1 MTDKLEEKYKV
12 IKLYSETLKGKE
24 FTRSLMD
31 WCMEQGIQ
39 VSELPVFLMCIVK
52 IPSLDIDYDEA
63 YRDLV
68 EREWLTLN
76 EHKVFTTRKEVIS
89 IAP

>member
-1 MTDKLEEKYKV
+1 MEHAVNESEEGYKV
-12 IKLYSETLKGKE
+12 IKLYPETLKGKE
-24 FTRSLMD
+24 FTRSLIG
-31 WCMEQGIQ
+31 WCKEQGIQ

-68 EREWLTLN
+68 EKGWLTLK
-76 EHKVFTTRKEVIS
+76 EYKVPNP
-89 IAP
+89 APV